1 MPSVDRTTIH
11 SVLIFIVTVTAVM
24 VAMAITAD
32 TVEINTTR
40 HTETGFSAVMTR
52 VIVSTVD
59 TIIAGET
66 TVTVTPA
73 AGRSPGNG

>member
-1 MPSVDRTTIH
+1 MRSVDRTTIH
-11 SVLIFIVTVTAVM
+11 SVPIFTATVMAVM
-24 VAMAITAD
+24 VGMAITAD

-40 HTETGFSAVMTR
+40 HTETGFSAVMIR
-52 VIVSTVD
+52 VISGTAD

-66 TVTVTPA
+66 TVTPA